1 MSVETITQELKDLDA
16 HKSIRGNLPEEC
28 RGCRFAE
35 NQVDQLGWVVDLGR
49 LTSERAAELVLE
61 RTGCSTGVALISSVT
76 LVAESI

>member
-1 MSVETITQELKDLDA
+1 MSVETITQELKGLDIY
-16 HKSIRGNLPEEC
+16 KSIRENLPEEC

-76 LVAESI
+76 LVAENI